1 MASPVPKRKLEG
13 AMTAHAVR
21 NTADGWR
28 KLREIAD
35 TWGCYDG
42 EAIRRMIDAEHARL
56 DRTRL
61 RGARSA
67 RESEEPQG

>member
-1 MASPVPKRKLEG
+1 MPKRPLSPEG

-35 TWGCYDG
+35 AWGCYDG
-42 EAIRRMIDAEHARL
+42 EAIRRMIDAEHARHTQ
-56 DRTRL
+56 RTRAPKENHE
-61 RGARSA
+61 G
-67 RESEEPQG
+67 